1 MDAWDAKAEFWDEL
15 MGEEG
20 NLFHRTLVG
29 PATER
34 LLELRP
40 GQRVLDAACGTG
52 VLARRLH
59 ALGARVLGVDG
70 SEAMLHQARQWG
82 PAGIAYR
89 RVDLRD
95 AAALAALGRFDAVVC
110 GMALMDLSDP
120 DPLLQAIPGLLHPEG
135 RLVATLCH
143 PCFNFSGARRFLED
157 EDRQGEMVHTTGV
170 RVAGYLQPRTEPGV
184 GAPGEPA
191 PHLYHHRPLHDLLGR
206 CFAAGL
212 VLDGLE
218 EPAFTEATAAPLPL
232 SWLHIRDIPP
242 VLALRLR
249 VR

>member
-1 MDAWDAKAEFWDEL
+1 MDAWDRKAGFWDQM

-34 LLELRP
+34 LLSLVP

-52 VLARRLH
+52 VMARRLH

-70 SEAMLHQARQWG
+70 SAEMLRCARQRG
-82 PAGIAYR
+82 PSEIEYR
-89 RVDLRD
+89 QLDLAD
-95 AAALAALGRFDAVVC
+95 AAGLAELGVFDAVVC
-110 GMALMDLSDP
+110 GMALMDIADP
-120 DPLLQAIPGLLHPEG
+120 GPLLGAVPRLLGPGG

-143 PCFNFSGARRFLED
+143 PCFNFSGAHLFLEQ
-157 EDRQGEMVHTTGV
+157 EDRQGELVFTRGV
-170 RVAGYLQPRTEPGV
+170 RVAGYLEARSEPGV
-184 GAPGEPA
+184 GAPSEPA
-191 PHLYHHRPLHDLLGR
+191 AHLYHHRPLHDLLGR

-218 EPAFTEATAAPLPL
+218 EPSFSEEATSALPL
-232 SWLHIRDIPP
+232 SWVNLQGIPP

>member
-1 MDAWDAKAEFWDEL
+1 MDAWDTKAEFWDQL

-20 NLFHRTLVG
+20 NQFHRALVG

-34 LLELRP
+34 LLDLQP

-52 VLARRLH
+52 VMARRLR

-70 SEAMLHQARQWG
+70 SAQMLHHARQRG
-82 PAGIAYR
+82 PEDIEYR
-89 RVDLRD
+89 QVDLQD
-95 AAALAALGRFDAVVC
+95 AAGLAELGTFDAVVC
-110 GMALMDLSDP
+110 GMALMDIPDP
-120 DPLLQAIPGLLHPEG
+120 DPLLRAVPRLLEPGG
-135 RLVATLCH
+135 RLVVTVCH
-143 PCFNFSGARRFLED
+143 PCFNFSGARLFLEQ
-157 EDRQGEMVHTTGV
+157 EDRRGELVFTHGV
-170 RVAGYLQPRTEPGV
+170 RVAGYLEARSEPGV

-191 PHLYHHRPLHDLLGR
+191 AHLYHHRPLHDLLGR

-218 EPAFTEATAAPLPL
+218 EPSFPAGATSSLSL
-232 SWLHIRDIPP
+232 SWAHLQGIPP

-249 VR
+249 AR